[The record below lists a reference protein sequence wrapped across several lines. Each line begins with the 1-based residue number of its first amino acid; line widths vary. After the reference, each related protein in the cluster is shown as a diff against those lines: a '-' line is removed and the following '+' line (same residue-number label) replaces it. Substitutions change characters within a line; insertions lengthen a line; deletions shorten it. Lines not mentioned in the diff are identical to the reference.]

1 MGEAAQNISSMAAI
15 GGLAHLVDCVDDL
28 KFCEALAGVVS
39 GCLDYDN
46 FIILAYS
53 GATTPKELFRQC
65 DSPICYAQIGET
77 YLSSHYVLD
86 PFYTGHQKKVPRGL
100 YRIDDLAPDKFKSTT
115 YFLEYYAKTTL
126 VDEIAL
132 FAYTRTGWTITAC
145 FGRDHISDRRFERR
159 QLAELGKIAEVICAL
174 MERHWAEF
182 DPVKAPTE
190 ANSGDMIDGLAVQLK
205 ASSGIELTRRQLEVG
220 LLILQGHSS
229 RSIALRL
236 DISWQTVKVFRKQL
250 YARCEV
256 SSQAELFA
264 LLLPLIGAE
273 EPAYA

>member
-1 MGEAAQNISSMAAI
+1 MGEAAQTISSAAAL

-46 FIILAYS
+46 LIILAYS
-53 GATTPKELFRQC
+53 GATTPRELFRQC
-65 DSPICYAQIGET
+65 DSPLCYAQIGET
-77 YLSSHYVLD
+77 YLPSHYVLD
-86 PFYTGHQKKVPRGL
+86 PFYTAHLKRVPRGL
-100 YRIDDLAPDKFKSTT
+100 YRLDDLAPDKFKSTT
-115 YFLEYYAKTTL
+115 YFLEYYVKTTL
-126 VDEIAL
+126 VDELAL

-159 QLAELGKIAEVICAL
+159 QLNELGKIAEIIAAL

-182 DPVKAPTE
+182 DPVKAPVDTG
-190 ANSGDMIDGLAVQLK
+190 SDDMVDALTAQLK
-205 ASSGIELTRRQLEVG
+205 ANSGIELTRRQFEVG

-250 YARCEV
+250 YARCGV

-264 LLLPLIGAE
+264 LLLPLIGAQD
-273 EPAYA
+273 AAFA